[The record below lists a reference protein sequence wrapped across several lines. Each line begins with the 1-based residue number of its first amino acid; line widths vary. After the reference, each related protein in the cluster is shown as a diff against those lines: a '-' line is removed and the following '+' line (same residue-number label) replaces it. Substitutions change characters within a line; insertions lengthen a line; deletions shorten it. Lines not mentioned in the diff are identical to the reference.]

1 MEPGKAKSGEGRL
14 IVVSEAPQTPL
25 VDLQANVSA
34 AREELVASLSS
45 LKAETTPGALGQRGL
60 GAIKGWFTDEYGGI
74 RPERVAIVGAVVV
87 GYVALKWLGRRGR

>member
-1 MEPGKAKSGEGRL
+1 MS
-14 IVVSEAPQTPL
+14 QTPDAPL

-45 LKAETTPGALGQRGL
+45 LKAETTPAALGQRGL

-74 RPERVAIVGAVVV
+74 RPERVAIVGAVVA
-87 GYVALKWLGRRGR
+87 GYLALKLLGRRGR